1 MVRNAGKFGKAKRGG
16 GRQVQKCLAKI
27 DRAHF
32 VFLLPSTYL
41 SFSRDLSRLDADGN
55 SQQLEGS
62 NDSDES
68 SSEGESSSDE
78 EEMPA
83 TRVGELPPTAE
94 SDEDEPEDEGLVR
107 NLNSTRL
114 TTPSSF
120 SGSAPSNASTDL
132 PRRGHV
138 KTADQVAQ
146 ARKDK
151 KAAKSGGQAATRA
164 LGSESDD
171 DDDDD
176 DDALDMMNAN
186 QKPNK
191 GIKLGDLGAPK
202 EMSRREREQADKK
215 AAAERYAKLHAAGKT
230 DAARADLARLAEIR
244 KQREQAAARR
254 KAETDASEASRQAA
268 MEKSGRKTAKK

>member
-16 GRQVQKCLAKI
+16 GR
-27 DRAHF
+27 H
-32 VFLLPSTYL
+32 
-41 SFSRDLSRLDADGN
+41 FSRDLSRLDTDGN
-55 SQQLEGS
+55 SQQLEGL

-94 SDEDEPEDEGLVR
+94 SDKDEPEDEGLVR

-164 LGSESDD
+164 LGSDSDND
-171 DDDDD
+171 G

-186 QKPNK
+186 KKLNK

-268 MEKSGRKTAKK
+268 MEKNGRKTAKK

>member
-16 GRQVQKCLAKI
+16 GR
-27 DRAHF
+27 H
-32 VFLLPSTYL
+32 
-41 SFSRDLSRLDADGN
+41 FSRDLSRLGADGN
-55 SQQLEGS
+55 SQRPGGSDDS
-62 NDSDES
+62 NDS
-68 SSEGESSSDE
+68 SSEEDSSDE
-78 EEMPA
+78 EEQMTT

-94 SDEDEPEDEGLVR
+94 SDQEDQEDQGLVR

-114 TTPSSF
+114 TTPSSA
-120 SGSAPSNASTDL
+120 SGATPSNTTTDL

-164 LGSESDD
+164 LGSDSEDD
-171 DDDDD
+171 R

>member
-16 GRQVQKCLAKI
+16 GRQVQKYLAKI

-164 LGSESDD
+164 LGSDSDND
-171 DDDDD
+171 G

-186 QKPNK
+186 KKPNK

-268 MEKSGRKTAKK
+268 MEKNGRKTAKK